1 MKVTRIQKEIRDRED
16 LIFQSYQELDKLYPQ
31 GIIGLLKKFG
41 VNENETYV
49 FDKHKA
55 KNRGLDDDAYGIAYT
70 SYNEIRYYWETDDDV
85 FPINCTPGDV
95 MVQENIKKLYNY
107 LDQYFGNLILNYFN
121 RVDSLITPHPFGQAT
136 LARSPH
142 FGA

>member
-107 LDQYFGNLILNYFN
+107 LDIETRIPKNKRIVRKISNKEDAEIEIVQQ
-121 RVDSLITPHPFGQAT
+121 S
-136 LARSPH
+136 
-142 FGA
+142 